1 MRDTRWIY
9 KNSSNEIYNNFN
21 LDKDITTLLYNREII
36 DNEDIKT
43 FLYGGVEDI
52 PLRSC

>member
-21 LDKDITTLLYNREII
+21 LDKDITTLLYNRDII
-36 DNEDIKT
+36 AGEDIKT

-52 PLRSC
+52 TSPFC